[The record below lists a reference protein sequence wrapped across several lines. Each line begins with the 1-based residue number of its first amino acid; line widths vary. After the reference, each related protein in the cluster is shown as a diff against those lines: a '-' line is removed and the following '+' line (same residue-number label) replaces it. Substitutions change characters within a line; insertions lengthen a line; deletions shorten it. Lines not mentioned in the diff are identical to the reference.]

1 VTSFRQ
7 FDELGAAWVS
17 FCEGTKVMSRG
28 FMGGCAR
35 IQMSKLSF
43 SAHHLLPWETANP
56 IQISSALHKGG
67 ASGWHLRKETSRK
80 GKYTDSLHIEHE
92 CN

>member
-1 VTSFRQ
+1 
-7 FDELGAAWVS
+7 
-17 FCEGTKVMSRG
+17 MSRG

>member
-1 VTSFRQ
+1 
-7 FDELGAAWVS
+7 
-17 FCEGTKVMSRG
+17 MSRA

-43 SAHHLLPWETANP
+43 SAHRLLPWETANP

-67 ASGWHLRKETSRK
+67 AAGWHLRKETSRK